1 MLVVIKGAGDIAS
14 GIALRLVRARFAV
27 VMTELPQP
35 TAIRRTVCFSEAV
48 RLGEAEVEGIR
59 AVRACDAFQ
68 AKKCLLR
75 GMLPVLA
82 DPEAL
87 CVRALK
93 PDALVDAILAKR
105 NTGTRR
111 GDAPAVIA
119 VGPGF
124 TAGEDCDAV
133 VETARGHCLG
143 RVYYHG
149 SAKPNDG
156 VPGVINGYTLERV
169 LRAPAAGTLRA
180 RREIGELVEA
190 GEAVAEVAGEP
201 LRAAISGMLR
211 GMLPDGTPVT
221 AGMKCG
227 DVDPR
232 GAAASFSLVSDKAL
246 AVGGGVLEAVLHL
259 LGGESDG
266 RLKGDGFL

>member
-156 VPGVINGYTLERV
+156 VPGVINGYTLER
-169 LRAPAAGTLRA
+169 AQHAAGTLRA

-201 LRAAISGMLR
+201 MQAPIKRLTAEVSRLSAFSLLR
-211 GMLPDGTPVT
+211 GVSPGSGGRSCGGT
-221 AGMKCG
+221 
-227 DVDPR
+227 DPR
-232 GAAASFSLVSDKAL
+232 QG
-246 AVGGGVLEAVLHL
+246 
-259 LGGESDG
+259 
-266 RLKGDGFL
+266 